1 MVEEEVID
9 TDENSQRCAIY
20 SISLV
25 KLALLGGE

>member
-9 TDENSQRCAIY
+9 TDENSQRCAY
-20 SISLV
+20 TLSLI